1 MKWLDVRLENDWE
14 VTEIRNFFTGIRG
27 FKIAILGIFT
37 RIRLFHRLILTEK
50 AAFTGRLSIS
60 EQRYNINVLK
70 ARNVKYRIE
79 SLFVYY
85 MQKDLNIINYSYWKK
100 YQYLCSSSSSSRRV
114 MLLRSMACQA

>member
-1 MKWLDVRLENDWE
+1 MLGNVVED
-14 VTEIRNFFTGIRG
+14 FFVLINVNSLSFGP
-27 FKIAILGIFT
+27 LM
-37 RIRLFHRLILTEK
+37 ILT
-50 AAFTGRLSIS
+50 FLTS

>member
-1 MKWLDVRLENDWE
+1 M
-14 VTEIRNFFTGIRG
+14 TIRIV
-27 FKIAILGIFT
+27 FT